1 MQSFSD
7 LGRTGAIEALY
18 EGTPYKPFKSAS
30 FAPEGLS
37 AQASRLFMEGTDFN
51 LVYFPLKHLG
61 YRSVVA
67 VTADLYASLARPEV
81 LSVIL
86 GVSAKLDYPQ
96 ISELWSGIVAAAKE
110 HGYNSVSLDL
120 LPSRNGLTIS
130 VSAAGAVSS
139 IMEAQRPKPQ
149 TKDLLCVSGSLGA
162 AYLGMS
168 LLEKK
173 AAEYQQGGPQ
183 PDLEAYKMII
193 ADYLKPEISPAV
205 VNHLEETGIVPS
217 AACVID
223 RGLADAVRRLARDT
237 SLGAKVYA
245 DKIPFEGN
253 SFELGKKLDI
263 DPVSAAF
270 NGGEDYRLLLVIP
283 ILKAEEFRRNFQTFD
298 VVGHLA
304 LPEVGTVM
312 VTPEG
317 AELPIRSQGWK
328 DED

>member
-18 EGTPYKPFKSAS
+18 EGTPYKPFISSS

-37 AQASRLFMEGTDFN
+37 AQASRLFLEGTDFN

-67 VTADLYASLARPEV
+67 VTTDLYAALARPET

-86 GVSAKLDYPQ
+86 GVSAKLDFPQ
-96 ISELWSGIVAAAKE
+96 ISELWSGMVTAAKE
-110 HGYNSVSLDL
+110 HGYNNVSLDL
-120 LPSRNGLTIS
+120 LPSRNGLTVSI
-130 VSAAGAVSS
+130 SAAGAVSS
-139 IMEAQRPKPQ
+139 IMAAQRPKPQ
-149 TKDLLCVSGSLGA
+149 TKDLLCVSGPLGA

-173 AAEYQQGGPQ
+173 AAEYEQGGPQ

-193 ADYLKPEISPAV
+193 ADYLKPEISPSVIA
-205 VNHLEETGIVPS
+205 HLEETGIVPS
-217 AACVID
+217 ASCVID
-223 RGLADAVRRLARDT
+223 RGLADAVRRLVRETA
-237 SLGAKVYA
+237 LGAKVYA

-253 SFELGKKLDI
+253 SFDLGKKLDI

-270 NGGEDYRLLLVIP
+270 NGGEDYRLLMAVP

-298 VVGHLA
+298 VIGHLA
-304 LPEVGTVM
+304 LPEAGAVM

-328 DED
+328 DEE